1 MDRVAGVVLI
11 VFGAGVYALSGDLPF
26 GTFSAP
32 GAGMLPKLALL
43 GMLLFGLVLALGRGT
58 SRPAPRWDDLPHA
71 LRVGLL
77 TGLAVACYAW
87 LGFVI
92 SMSGLVLALLV
103 AVERRPIGRAALFS
117 VGVVLAV
124 DALFTLLLASPPEP
138 GILGF

>member
-1 MDRVAGVVLI
+1 
-11 VFGAGVYALSGDLPF
+11 
-26 GTFSAP
+26 
-32 GAGMLPKLALL
+32 LPKLALL
-43 GMLLFGLVLALGRGT
+43 GMLLFGLVLSLGRGT
-58 SRPAPRWDDLPHA
+58 SRAATRWDDLPHA

-77 TGLAVACYAW
+77 TGFAVACYTW

-92 SMSGLVLALLV
+92 SMSALVFALLV
-103 AVERRPIGRAALFS
+103 AVERRAIGRAALFS